1 MPRRRFYFEGM
12 DMDKKEFSA
21 KADFSRSLR
30 GYSTSEVDKYVKYMS
45 EAYSELYRENADLEK
60 ALEEAQ
66 DKIFELEKVRETVEE
81 AKRHAGEI
89 VKTAYENADGIL
101 FSIKSNCDAILKGFR
116 TKVEEQR
123 TALAAARR
131 EVESFQ
137 YELFEKY
144 KAHIEL
150 IEHLQPKAE
159 EEPVSADVY
168 VERVVSKL
176 KREIS
181 AEYGVSIEDIAVP
194 AGVKTQS
201 APVQVPVQSAVRTT
215 PDPAAHVAGAE
226 GYVEV
231 EDGGKAS
238 ERRIPTA
245 LEMLSEYEKKQAQAI
260 DNDGIQLAL
269 DIDAGTSKPS
279 EN

>member
-1 MPRRRFYFEGM
+1 
-12 DMDKKEFSA
+12 MDKHEFPA

-30 GYSTSEVDKYVKYMS
+30 GYSVSEVDKYVKNLS
-45 EAYSELYRENADLEK
+45 EAYSELYAENAE
-60 ALEEAQ
+60 LEEALEAARE
-66 DKIFELEKVRETVEE
+66 KIYELEKIQDTVED
-81 AKRHAGEI
+81 AKRRAGEI
-89 VKTAYENADGIL
+89 VRTAYENADGIL
-101 FSIKSNCDAILKGFR
+101 FSIKSNCDTILKGFR
-116 TKVEEQR
+116 AKVEEQKA
-123 TALAAARR
+123 ALAEARSA
-131 EVESFQ
+131 VESFQ

-150 IEHLQPKAE
+150 IEHLQPKQ

-181 AEYGVSIEDIAVP
+181 AEYGVSLEDIAVP
-194 AGVKTQS
+194 EGVKTQ
-201 APVQVPVQSAVRTT
+201 APPVRKEVRKT
-215 PDPAAHVAGAE
+215 PDPATHVAGAE

-231 EDGGKAS
+231 EESGKGQ

-260 DNDGIQLAL
+260 ENDGIQLAL
-269 DIDAGTSKPS
+269 DIDAGSSKPS
-279 EN
+279 EG